1 MKKNLINTPVKDFTS
16 VDVEDRKKLNIKAGD
31 TIKVSVKIIEK
42 NAKGKE
48 RVRIQIFE
56 GLVLSRKHG
65 NEPGAMITVRKVSAG
80 VGVERIFPVFSPII
94 DKIEVVKRGKVRRSK
109 LYFIR
114 EKVNKEIRRQMRRA
128 KQVALSSLSG
138 IAETARIAEEE
149 KKAEE
154 EKAKQEAEVKAKQEA
169 EAKAKEAEAQAEEQK
184 NDETPKEDPEEKPKE
199 DTEEKKD

>member
-31 TIKVSVKIIEK
+31 TVKVSVKITEK

-48 RVRIQIFE
+48 RVRIQVFE

-65 NEPGAMITVRKVSAG
+65 NEPGAMMTVRKVASG
-80 VGVERIFPVFSPII
+80 VGVERIFPIFSPII
-94 DKIEVVKRGKVRRSK
+94 DKIEVVKRGKVRKSK

-128 KQVALSSLSG
+128 KQIALSSLSG
-138 IAETARIAEEE
+138 IAEAARIAEEE

-154 EKAKQEAEVKAKQEA
+154 AEKARLEAEEKAKQEA
-169 EAKAKEAEAQAEEQK
+169 EAKVQEETTK
-184 NDETPKEDPEEKPKE
+184 EEKENSE
-199 DTEEKKD
+199 DKKD